1 MEAGVSGRIIPAP
14 NLARGLW
21 SEDRLGFRRP
31 SPYEYVFLASRDSET
46 RRKRDYQNMSL
57 FDRGQTILGISD
69 KMGTARISLLAG
81 LAF

>member
-1 MEAGVSGRIIPAP
+1 MSGRIIPAP
-14 NLARGLW
+14 SLARGLW
-21 SEDRLGFRRP
+21 SEDPLGFRRLRP
-31 SPYEYVFLASRDSET
+31 FEYVLLGSRDAET

-81 LAF
+81 LAL